1 MTDCCVQ
8 VLLQMQDVAAL
19 CNWLKLFLVASP
31 FAMLIENAESPADG
45 AATELGKLAVTTAI
59 ERLNNKAKLP
69 DVGDA
74 IKAADIIT
82 KNKLKDLAFM
92 HYLKHQGDPEAPF
105 WNKMATLYG
114 S

>member
-1 MTDCCVQ
+1 MTDCCVE
-8 VLLQMQDVAAL
+8 VLMEMQDVVAL
-19 CNWLKLFLVASP
+19 GKWLKLFLVASP
-31 FAMLIENAESPADG
+31 FAMLLENADSPADG
-45 AATELGKLAVTTAI
+45 AVTELGKLAVTTAI

-74 IKAADIIT
+74 IKAVDPIVKI
-82 KNKLKDLAFM
+82 KLRDLAFI
-92 HYLKHQGDPEAPF
+92 HYLRHQGDPEAPL

>member
-1 MTDCCVQ
+1 MTDCCVE

-19 CNWLKLFLVASP
+19 SKWLKLFLVASP
-31 FAMLIENAESPADG
+31 FATLLENADSPAEG
-45 AATELGKLAVTTAI
+45 AATELGKMAVTTAI
-59 ERLNNKAKLP
+59 EKLNNKAKLP

-74 IKAADIIT
+74 IKAADTIT
-82 KNKLKDLAFM
+82 KIKMKDLAFM